1 MALTE
6 QFANKEKMILFG
18 GLFGVFASVSAL
30 CNRCDSTSSVATLSD
45 TTHLQL
51 SKSRSEDLEARLPP
65 AMAGILYHG
74 DGLPLDGT
82 RPFSLLRQS

>member
-30 CNRCDSTSSVATLSD
+30 CNRCVRTSSVATLSD

-51 SKSRSEDLEARLPP
+51 SKSRSEDLEAGLPP

>member
-30 CNRCDSTSSVATLSD
+30 CNRFL
-45 TTHLQL
+45 
-51 SKSRSEDLEARLPP
+51 ARLSLPLYDLLSPP
-65 AMAGILYHG
+65 AW
-74 DGLPLDGT
+74 PVT
-82 RPFSLLRQS
+82 E

>member
-30 CNRCDSTSSVATLSD
+30 CNRSLARLSPHFI
-45 TTHLQL
+45 TFPPPQL
-51 SKSRSEDLEARLPP
+51 GQSRSEDLEARISP
-65 AMAGILYHG
+65 ALAGILHHG
-74 DGLPLDGT
+74 HGLPFDGAG
-82 RPFSLLRQS
+82 PFSIL